1 MPDYDEMTPGQV
13 LADASV
19 AEFISQLGL
28 GIAAAQRAL
37 DENSVDQIAEFI
49 TPREGLGGRTLLDL
63 GLSPAFYHY
72 QHADISCSL
81 QLSLRVQRD
90 LSLGLNLSGSFNDTT
105 TSSSNQ
111 QESASSTESGSET
124 RTETRSA
131 QVSIEAS
138 STGALSVGGQT
149 FQLTGAD
156 ALTRIRDLQRRLN
169 TTEGTGVGRALVA
182 LDPQPLNITTDAN
195 DPPPAPPKVVIG
207 PNTVAFVG
215 GGFSRGIIQVD
226 TDAATAYV
234 LNSATPVN
242 VATTAQGSVEAYARH
257 VATQIQAAGYDA
269 LAHGPGDSLG
279 TVHFDTGMHHIAH
292 NPPDLN
298 TRNANVDGNLLH
310 LARMIR
316 DRNLQVT
323 IEGFADAQPFR
334 GATPAQSA
342 QSNRD
347 LGDRRAQAVRDRLVA
362 NGAPAGNITITPS
375 RGSADAIAAGGPAD
389 NIEFRK
395 AVVKAAGRTAWW
407 VFVQQRTGGP
417 NLEGV
422 TPDMRSGPPV
432 GQTGNG
438 FIYLYLGGALALS
451 GKKVTVEG
459 TDYPLRGAAGGGFA
473 SGAAEAYAFNLAADV
488 NANAA
493 ATYTASAE
501 ANVVTL
507 LRKTQP
513 IRIDIVT
520 AESRSIQLSGT
531 SGVTVTREFTR
542 TESRSLTRQN
552 TGNRAVA
559 FGATLD
565 VRFSRQFEMNVTG
578 NSAISARLVSIPA
591 PPQFLETI
599 RAFLAPSGGGG
610 GQ

>member
-1 MPDYDEMTPGQV
+1 MADYDGLTPGQV

-63 GLSPAFYHY
+63 GLAPAFYHF
-72 QHADISCSL
+72 QHADLSCSL
-81 QLSLRVQRD
+81 QLSLRVQKD
-90 LSLGLNLSGSFNDTT
+90 LSLGLNLTGSFSDTT
-105 TSSSNQ
+105 TRDETQ
-111 QESASSTESGSET
+111 AESSTTTESTSET
-124 RTETRSA
+124 RTETRTA
-131 QVSIEAS
+131 QVNIEAS

-149 FQLTGAD
+149 FQLTGPD

-182 LDPQPLNITTDAN
+182 LEPQPLTITTDAN
-195 DPPPAPPKVVIG
+195 DPPPAPPKVAIG

-215 GGFSRGIIQVD
+215 GGHGHGVIQID
-226 TDAATAYV
+226 TNADTSFT
-234 LNSATPVN
+234 LNASTPVT
-242 VATTAQGSVEAYARH
+242 VATTAQTSLEAYVNH
-257 VATQIQAAGYDA
+257 VVAQIEAAGFNA
-269 LAHGPGDSLG
+269 RAIGPDSNMG
-279 TVHFDTGMHHIAH
+279 GAYFDTGAHHIAT

-298 TRNANVDGNLLH
+298 TRNASVDSNLLH
-310 LARMIR
+310 LAHCIR

-323 IEGFADAQPFR
+323 VEGFADAQPFR
-334 GATPAQSA
+334 GATAAQSA

-347 LGDRRAQAVRDRLVA
+347 LGDRRAQAVKDRLVA

-375 RGSADAIAAGGPAD
+375 RGDADARAAGGPAN
-389 NIEFRK
+389 NIDFRR
-395 AVVKAAGRTAWW
+395 AEVKTVGRSAWW
-407 VFVQQRTGGP
+407 IFVRQRPAGP
-417 NLEGV
+417 PLLGV
-422 TPDMRSGPPV
+422 TPDMTGGPIV

-438 FIYLYLGGALALS
+438 FVYLFLAAALS
-451 GKKVTVEG
+451 LTGRSVTVEG
-459 TDYPLRGAAGGGFA
+459 TAFPLRGAAGGGFA
-473 SGAAEAYAFNLAADV
+473 SGAPEAYAFNLAADV
-488 NANAA
+488 NGNAA

-507 LRKTQP
+507 LRKSQP
-513 IRIDIVT
+513 IRIDLVT
-520 AESRSIQLSGT
+520 AESRQIAISGT
-531 SGVTVTREFTR
+531 SGITVTREFSR
-542 TESRSLTRQN
+542 TETRNLTRQN

-565 VRFSRQFEMNVTG
+565 VRYSRQFEMNVTG
-578 NSAISARLVSIPA
+578 NSAITARLVSIPA

-599 RAFLAPSGGGG
+599 RAYLAPGGGT
-610 GQ
+610 

>member
-1 MPDYDEMTPGQV
+1 MADYDGLTPGQV

-37 DENSVDQIAEFI
+37 DENSVDQISEFI

-63 GLSPAFYHY
+63 GLSPAFYHF

-81 QLSLRVQRD
+81 QLNLRVQKD
-90 LSLGLNLSGSFNDTT
+90 LSLGLNLTGSYNDTT
-105 TSSSNQ
+105 TRDETQ
-111 QESASSTESGSET
+111 AESATTTESGSET
-124 RTETRSA
+124 RTETRTA
-131 QVSIEAS
+131 QVNIAAS

-169 TTEGTGVGRALVA
+169 TTDGTGVGRALVA
-182 LDPQPLNITTDAN
+182 LEPQPLTITTDAN
-195 DPPPAPPKVVIG
+195 DPPPAPPKVAIG

-215 GGFSRGIIQVD
+215 GGHGRGIIQID
-226 TDAATAYV
+226 SDGPTSFT
-234 LNSATPVN
+234 LNAATPVT
-242 VATTAQGSVEAYARH
+242 VTTTAQGSVAAH
-257 VATQIQAAGYDA
+257 AAHAVTQIEAAGYDVRA
-269 LAHGPGDSLG
+269 IGPDAPVGG
-279 TVHFDTGMHHIAH
+279 AYFDTGMHHIAT

-298 TRNANVDGNLLH
+298 TRNANTDANLLH
-310 LARMIR
+310 LAHCIR

-323 IEGFADAQPFR
+323 VEGFADAQPFR
-334 GATPAQSA
+334 GATPGQSA

-375 RGSADAIAAGGPAD
+375 RGDADARAAGGPGN
-389 NIEFRK
+389 NIEFRR
-395 AVVKAAGRTAWW
+395 AEVRVVGRTAWW
-407 VFVQQRTGGP
+407 LFVKQRPSGP
-417 NLEGV
+417 NLDGV
-422 TPDMRSGPPV
+422 VPDLRSGAMV
-432 GQTGNG
+432 GQSGNG
-438 FIYLYLGGALALS
+438 FIYLYAGGALALS
-451 GKKVTVEG
+451 GRSVTVEG
-459 TDYPLRGAAGGGFA
+459 TGYALRGAAGGGFA

-507 LRKTQP
+507 LRKSQP
-513 IRIDIVT
+513 IRIDLVT
-520 AESRSIQLSGT
+520 AETRQIAISGT

-542 TESRSLTRQN
+542 TETRSLTRQN

-565 VRFSRQFEMNVTG
+565 VRYSRQFEMTVTG

-599 RAFLAPSGGGG
+599 RAYLAPGGGS
-610 GQ
+610 

>member
-1 MPDYDEMTPGQV
+1 MTDYDGLTPGQV
-13 LADASV
+13 LEDASV

-49 TPREGLGGRTLLDL
+49 TPRDGLGGRTLLDL
-63 GLSPAFYHY
+63 GLSPAFYHF

-81 QLSLRVQRD
+81 QLTLRVQKD
-90 LSLGLNLSGSFNDTT
+90 LSLGLNLSGSFSDTT
-105 TSSSNQ
+105 TSSSEEQ
-111 QESASSTESGSET
+111 QSASSTESGSET

-131 QVSIEAS
+131 QVNIEAS

-149 FQLTGAD
+149 FQLSGPD

-169 TTEGTGVGRALVA
+169 STEGTGVGRALVA
-182 LDPQPLNITTDAN
+182 LEPQPLDITTDAN
-195 DPPPAPPKVVIG
+195 DPPPAPPKVAIG
-207 PNTVAFVG
+207 TNTVAFVG
-215 GGFSRGIIQVD
+215 GGFSRGIIQITQD
-226 TDAATAYV
+226 TATDYTLDTSPAV
-234 LNSATPVN
+234 TVS
-242 VATTAQGSVEAYARH
+242 TTAQGSVPAYAEH
-257 VATQIQAAGYDA
+257 VATQIRAEGYDA
-269 LAHGPGDSLG
+269 TAYGPDVPLD
-279 TVHFDTGMHHIAH
+279 TVYFDTGMHHIAT
-292 NPPDLN
+292 NPPDLDS
-298 TRNANVDGNLLH
+298 RNATTDTKLLEIAH
-310 LARMIR
+310 MIR
-316 DRNLQVT
+316 DRNMQVT

-334 GATPAQSA
+334 GATQQQSA

-347 LGDRRAQAVRDRLVA
+347 LGDRRARAVRDRLVA

-389 NIEFRK
+389 NIDFRK
-395 AVVKAAGRTAWW
+395 AEVRTPGTEWW
-407 VFVQQRTGGP
+407 VHVKQRSGG
-417 NLEGV
+417 NDLESV
-422 TPDMRSGPPV
+422 SPDLRSGPV
-432 GQTGNG
+432 TGQPGNG
-438 FIYLYLGGALALS
+438 FIYLYRGTPLSLG

-459 TDYPLRGAAGGGFA
+459 DDYPLRGSAGGGNA
-473 SGAAEAYAFNLAADV
+473 SGSGEAYAFNLAADV
-488 NANAA
+488 NGNAA

-542 TESRSLTRQN
+542 TESRSATRQN

-559 FGATLD
+559 FGASLD
-565 VRFSRQFEMNVTG
+565 VRYSRQFEMNVTG

-599 RAFLAPSGGGG
+599 RAYLSEGGA
-610 GQ
+610 